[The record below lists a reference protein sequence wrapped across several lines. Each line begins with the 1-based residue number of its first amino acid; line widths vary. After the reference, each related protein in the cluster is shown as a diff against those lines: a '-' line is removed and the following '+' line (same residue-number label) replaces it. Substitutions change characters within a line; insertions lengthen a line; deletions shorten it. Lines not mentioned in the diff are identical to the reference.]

1 MCAGSN
7 PAEGATSTS
16 IHEPSTNV
24 SSEHFPSGFFGRSDE
39 IDDTVFYEPVRLV
52 QHIDDA
58 AIAAVGA
65 LYDELSI
72 SGHILDLMGSWIS
85 HLTTPPAGLVVLGM
99 NPTELRANPMAASV
113 LVHDLNTTPTL
124 PFADTHFDDVVCAV
138 SVDYLTRPLEVF
150 AEVGRVLKPGGRFV
164 CTFSNRCFPTKAIR
178 GWLLATESQRCEIVA
193 RYFELTPGFSP
204 AKIENRTGD
213 APGDPLY
220 AVWATKS

>member
-65 LYDELSI
+65 LYD
-72 SGHILDLMGSWIS
+72 
-85 HLTTPPAGLVVLGM
+85 
-99 NPTELRANPMAASV
+99 
-113 LVHDLNTTPTL
+113 
-124 PFADTHFDDVVCAV
+124 
-138 SVDYLTRPLEVF
+138 
-150 AEVGRVLKPGGRFV
+150 
-164 CTFSNRCFPTKAIR
+164 
-178 GWLLATESQRCEIVA
+178 
-193 RYFELTPGFSP
+193 
-204 AKIENRTGD
+204 
-213 APGDPLY
+213 
-220 AVWATKS
+220 